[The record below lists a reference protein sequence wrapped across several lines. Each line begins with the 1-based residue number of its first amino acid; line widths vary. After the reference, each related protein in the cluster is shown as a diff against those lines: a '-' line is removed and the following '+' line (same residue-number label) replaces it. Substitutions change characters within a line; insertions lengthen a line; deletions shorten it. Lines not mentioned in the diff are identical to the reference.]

1 VKLVSANEKLDT
13 SAAMGDGADVYAQ
26 KRRWLMWPLLAV
38 QLLVIKPLVSWQ
50 IARDVDYN

>member
-1 VKLVSANEKLDT
+1 
-13 SAAMGDGADVYAQ
+13 VYAQ

-38 QLLVIKPLVSWQ
+38 QLLVVKPLVAWQ